1 MKIAINGFGRIGRAL
16 LRAILERP
24 NSGLNVVSINDLSG
38 IDVMAHLFEFDSVHG
53 RFDGDVMVD
62 GDHLIINGRSIK
74 VSSQS
79 NLVDLTWPGID
90 YVCDCTGLF
99 TTRAELGKHI
109 QAGAKRVLLSA
120 PSLDTDVMVVYGVNH
135 QDIQDQKVISNA
147 SCTTNC
153 LAPVVKVLHDAF
165 ELIDGSM
172 VTVHAYTSDQK
183 LVDAPHLDMRR
194 SRAAGLSMIPTK
206 TGAAKAIGAV
216 IPELAGKLDGY
227 ALRVPT
233 ANVSLVDLTCRLA
246 KGPSVSEVANGLRW
260 ASEND
265 MKGVMAYSDKP
276 LVSIDYNHQPY
287 SATIDGLEI
296 KKVGDLYK
304 ILAWYDNEWG
314 FVNRMIDVMLYA
326 KV

>member
-16 LRAILERP
+16 LRAVIDRP
-24 NSGLNVVSINDLSG
+24 DSGLKVTHINDLAS
-38 IDVMAHLFEFDSVHG
+38 IDAMAHLFEFDSVHG
-53 RFDGDVMVD
+53 RFRGDVVVD
-62 GDHLIINGRSIK
+62 GEYLLINGQAIK
-74 VSSQS
+74 VSAKR
-79 NLVDLTWPGID
+79 NLSDLTWPDVD
-90 YVCDCTGLF
+90 YVCECTGLF
-99 TTRAELGKHI
+99 TTKAELQAHI

-135 QDIQDQKVISNA
+135 QDIQNHKVISNA

-153 LAPVVKVLHDAF
+153 LAPVVHVLHKAF
-165 ELIDGSM
+165 DFMDGSM
-172 VTVHAYTSDQK
+172 VTVHSYTSDQR
-183 LVDAPHLDMRR
+183 LVDAVHPDLRR
-194 SRAAGLSMIPTK
+194 ARAAGLSMIPTK

-216 IPELAGKLDGY
+216 IPELDGRLDGY

-246 KGPSVSEVANGLRW
+246 KSPTVLEVAKVLK
-260 ASEND
+260 AACENE
-265 MKGVMAYSDKP
+265 MKGIMAYSEKP

-287 SATIDGLEI
+287 SATVDGLEI
-296 KKVGDLYK
+296 KKVGALYK

-314 FVNRMIDVMLYA
+314 FVNRMIDVMVYA

>member
-1 MKIAINGFGRIGRAL
+1 MKIGINGFGRIGRAL
-16 LRAILERP
+16 LRAIIERS
-24 NSGLNVVSINDLSG
+24 NSSLTVTHINDLSG
-38 IDVMAHLFEFDSVHG
+38 IQAMAHLFEFDSVHG
-53 RFDGDVMVD
+53 RFSGEVVVD
-62 GDHLIINGRSIK
+62 GDCLIINGQRIK

-79 NLVDLTWPGID
+79 ELSDLKWSDID

-99 TTRAELGKHI
+99 TTRDELAKHLD
-109 QAGAKRVLLSA
+109 AGAKRVLLSA

-135 QDIQDQKVISNA
+135 QDIHDQKVISNA

-153 LAPVVKVLHDAF
+153 LAPVVKTLHEAF

-172 VTVHAYTSDQK
+172 VTVHAYTSDQR
-183 LVDAPHLDMRR
+183 LVDAAHSDMRR

-216 IPELAGKLDGY
+216 MPELDGRLDGY

-246 KGPSVSEVANGLRW
+246 KNPSVAEISQVLKL
-260 ASEND
+260 ASENE
-265 MKGVMAYSDKP
+265 MQGVMAYSEKP

-287 SATIDGLEI
+287 SATVDGLEI
-296 KKVGDLYK
+296 KKVGELYK
-304 ILAWYDNEWG
+304 VLAWYDNEWG
-314 FVNRMIDVMLYA
+314 FVNRMIDVMVYA

>member
-1 MKIAINGFGRIGRAL
+1 M
-16 LRAILERP
+16 ER
-24 NSGLNVVSINDLSG
+24 SDLGLTVTHINDLSG
-38 IDVMAHLFEFDSVHG
+38 LQTMAHLFEFDSVHG
-53 RFDGDVMVD
+53 RFNGEVTVD
-62 GDHLIINGRSIK
+62 NECLIINGQSIK

-79 NLVDLTWPGID
+79 HLSDLTWPDVD

-99 TTRAELGKHI
+99 TTRDELVKHL

-120 PSLDTDVMVVYGVNH
+120 PSLDTDLMVVYGVNH

-153 LAPVVKVLHDAF
+153 LAPVVKTLHEAF

-172 VTVHAYTSDQK
+172 VTVHAYTSDQR
-183 LVDAPHLDMRR
+183 LVDAAHSDMRR

-216 IPELAGKLDGY
+216 MPELDGRLDGY

-246 KGPSVSEVANGLRW
+246 KKPSVEAVSQVLKR
-260 ASEND
+260 ASENE
-265 MKGVMAYSDKP
+265 MKGVMAYSEKP

-287 SATIDGLEI
+287 SATVDGLEI

-314 FVNRMIDVMLYA
+314 FVNRMIDVMVYA

>member
-16 LRAILERP
+16 LRAIMER
-24 NSGLNVVSINDLSG
+24 SDLGLTVTHINDLSG
-38 IDVMAHLFEFDSVHG
+38 LQTMAHLFEFDSVHG
-53 RFDGDVMVD
+53 RFNGEVTVD
-62 GDHLIINGRSIK
+62 NECLIINGQSIK

-79 NLVDLTWPGID
+79 HLSDLTWPDVD

-99 TTRAELGKHI
+99 TTRDELVKHL

-120 PSLDTDVMVVYGVNH
+120 PSLDTDLMVVYGVNH

-153 LAPVVKVLHDAF
+153 LAPVVKTLHEAF

-172 VTVHAYTSDQK
+172 VTVHAYTSDQR
-183 LVDAPHLDMRR
+183 LVDAAHSDMRR

-216 IPELAGKLDGY
+216 MPELDGRLDGY

-246 KGPSVSEVANGLRW
+246 KKPSVEAVSQVLKR
-260 ASEND
+260 ASENE
-265 MKGVMAYSDKP
+265 MKGVMAYSEKP

-287 SATIDGLEI
+287 SATVDGLEI

-314 FVNRMIDVMLYA
+314 FVNRMIDVMVYA